1 MKYKLVI
8 GLEMHC
14 EMKSNSKVF
23 SPASNIYTNQANTNV
38 AEVDL
43 AFPGVL
49 PTLNLECVKKALM
62 AASILHCQIPK
73 VMLFDR
79 KNYYY
84 PDLPKGYQ
92 ITQNTSPVGTKGY
105 LDINCNGEKSRI
117 TIQDIHLEEDSAS
130 LDHLSNISLID
141 YNRAGVP
148 LLECVTDPCIH
159 SADEAISFLETMCR
173 IYQYTDI
180 SEADSKKGQIRCDVN
195 VNLQDENGNYVTPKV
210 EIKNV
215 NSLGNIKN
223 AILYEEKRQSEA
235 LANGNL
241 DSLIQETR
249 RFDEESGT
257 TIHMRSKVDAIDY
270 KYFVEPNIPPFV
282 IDDNLLKD
290 IKDRIPMLADE
301 RKELYLKQ
309 YLLDEESANII
320 VKNKDIA
327 DYYEE
332 CLKLGINAKTAANWL
347 NGLITSYLYK
357 NEINIKDFYLK
368 PNYLKQIIDAINEET
383 ISSKQAKDIF
393 NQALDKQKE
402 PKTFI
407 TSEDSQISDTQE
419 LDSIINNI
427 LDNSSTQIEEYHNG
441 RTNIFDYFVGQVMK
455 ETRGKANPVKTK
467 ELLHQKLDEK

>member
-1 MKYKLVI
+1 
-8 GLEMHC
+8 
-14 EMKSNSKVF
+14 
-23 SPASNIYTNQANTNV
+23 
-38 AEVDL
+38 
-43 AFPGVL
+43 
-49 PTLNLECVKKALM
+49 
-62 AASILHCQIPK
+62 
-73 VMLFDR
+73 
-79 KNYYY
+79 
-84 PDLPKGYQ
+84 
-92 ITQNTSPVGTKGY
+92 
-105 LDINCNGEKSRI
+105 
-117 TIQDIHLEEDSAS
+117 
-130 LDHLSNISLID
+130 
-141 YNRAGVP
+141 
-148 LLECVTDPCIH
+148 
-159 SADEAISFLETMCR
+159 
-173 IYQYTDI
+173 
-180 SEADSKKGQIRCDVN
+180 
-195 VNLQDENGNYVTPKV
+195 
-210 EIKNV
+210 
-215 NSLGNIKN
+215 
-223 AILYEEKRQSEA
+223 
-235 LANGNL
+235 
-241 DSLIQETR
+241 
-249 RFDEESGT
+249 
-257 TIHMRSKVDAIDY
+257 MRSKVDAIDY